1 MRVEFCLRRVLLV
14 AATAVW
20 LVSSSGCTRKVLPP
34 TGGVPGSSPG
44 DMISTFTLVGH
55 TETGRRKWEI
65 QGETAD
71 LLTEQVKLSPV
82 RATNFGL
89 VEIHLSAQKGQYDKL
104 SRNVHLEGDVVVTT
118 SDGAEMTTN
127 HLDWSQDSETGT
139 TADPVRVR
147 QPGMTITGTG
157 GIGRPKVKYVHLE
170 RDVTVVL
177 LDPKGKT
184 VITCDGPL
192 EVDYG
197 RNKARFWKNV
207 LVQDSQG
214 QIRAD
219 RMDAALDPATHQ
231 MVKATFWGHV
241 QIHHDGEI
249 ATANRAEYWQPL
261 QKMQLM
267 GHPKLIMIPKDAGAL
282 E

>member
-1 MRVEFCLRRVLLV
+1 M
-14 AATAVW
+14 
-20 LVSSSGCTRKVLPP
+20 
-34 TGGVPGSSPG
+34 PGLSPG

-82 RATNFGL
+82 RAVSFGQ

-127 HLDWSQDSETGT
+127 HLDWSQDAETGT

-147 QPGMTITGTG
+147 RPGMTATGTG
-157 GIGRPKVKYVHLE
+157 GLGRPKVKYVHLQK
-170 RDVTVVL
+170 DVTVVL
-177 LDPKGKT
+177 QDPKGKT
-184 VITCDGPL
+184 VITSDGPL

-197 RNKARFWKNV
+197 RHKARFWRNV
-207 LVQDSQG
+207 LVVDAQG
-214 QIRAD
+214 TIRAD
-219 RMDAALDPATHQ
+219 RMDVDLDPATNQ
-231 MVKATFWGHV
+231 MVKAIFWGHV
-241 QIHHDGEI
+241 RIDHEGET
-249 ATANRAEYWQPL
+249 ATANRADYWQPL
-261 QKMQLM
+261 QKMQLA
-267 GHPKLIMIPKDAGAL
+267 GHPKLVMISKDTQAL